1 MTKVFKLIVIN
12 KLSVLAKMNMMRA
25 DMVIEVW
32 KGHRML
38 KDREENEEGT

>member
-25 DMVIEVW
+25 DMVIEV
-32 KGHRML
+32 
-38 KDREENEEGT
+38 